1 MADKP
6 TLSRMIGE
14 MMLSKKPTVRPL
26 RGGLV
31 LVYRPGVSFA
41 AGRLDKP
48 PSAVEIRVLVSE
60 AKAAGLLLNVE
71 PLTREYP
78 TDGDRMWRVAEW
90 PLEVVKL

>member
-6 TLSRMIGE
+6 TLSTMIAE
-14 MMLSKKPTVRPL
+14 MLLSPKPTVRPL

-31 LVYRPGVSFA
+31 LVYKPGACFA

-48 PSAVEIRVLVSE
+48 PSEIEIRVLVSE
-60 AKAAGLLLNVE
+60 AKLAGLFLNEQPSMRTKPAEDKRV
-71 PLTREYP
+71 
-78 TDGDRMWRVAEW
+78 WHVAEW